1 MRSLERET
9 HWGSSKDPR
18 SKAWMRKGRPCIM
31 YWFGIQHTGFTTGPL
46 WVQGQGSPQEGCP
59 LEKVMKEDLGF
70 PFHWFLCLLLVPF
83 FLLWILF
90 LVSL

>member
-1 MRSLERET
+1 
-9 HWGSSKDPR
+9 
-18 SKAWMRKGRPCIM
+18 M

-46 WVQGQGSPQEGCP
+46 WVQGHGSPQEGCP